1 MIRIRTKVVKPVT
14 NLSVNYY
21 LRYQRMFIF
30 VTFIFRNMQNQED
43 RTSAALASDIAGKT
57 IFSILLSISISHLLN
72 DTIQS
77 LIPSM
82 YPVVKNSFHLNF
94 SQIGI
99 ITLIFQL
106 TASLFQPLIGLY
118 TDRKPQPYSLVV
130 GMVFT
135 LSGLILLSQAKN
147 YTLLLISVAVIGTGS
162 SIFHPEASK
171 VAYMASGGRRGL
183 AQSIFQVGGNLG
195 GSLGPI
201 LAAIIIVPFGQSSI
215 LWFSVLA
222 LLAIVVLLNVGSW
235 YTNHMNIMRKK
246 VTTITKGHGLSKAK
260 VTWSV
265 AILLVLIFSKYFY
278 LASITSYF
286 TFYLMHKF
294 NVSIQTSQV
303 HLFLFLF
310 AVAIGTL
317 LGGPI
322 GDRVGRKYVIWFSI
336 LGVAPFTLLLPYA
349 NLFWTTVL
357 SIMIGVIL
365 ASAFSAILVYAQE
378 LIPGKI
384 GMISGLFFGFAF
396 GMGGLGSAL
405 LGILADKTT
414 IDYVYHVCSF
424 LPLIGVLTVFLP
436 DIGTKRKSIAAAL

>member
-1 MIRIRTKVVKPVT
+1 
-14 NLSVNYY
+14 
-21 LRYQRMFIF
+21 
-30 VTFIFRNMQNQED
+30 MQNQD
-43 RTSAALASDIAGKT
+43 DQTSAALASDIAGKT
-57 IFSILLSISISHLLN
+57 IFSILLSISFSHLLN

-77 LIPSM
+77 IIPSI

-99 ITLIFQL
+99 ITLVFQL
-106 TASLFQPLIGLY
+106 TASLFQPLVGLY
-118 TDRKPQPYSLVV
+118 TDHKPQPYSLAV

-135 LSGLILLSQAKN
+135 LSGLILLSQAEN
-147 YTLLLISVAVIGTGS
+147 YAMLLVAVGVIGTGS
-162 SIFHPEASK
+162 SVFHPEASK

-201 LAAIIIVPFGQSSI
+201 LAALIIVPFGQSSI
-215 LWFSVLA
+215 LWFSILA
-222 LLAIVVLLNVGSW
+222 LLAIIVLLNVGRW
-235 YTNHMNIMRKK
+235 YTHHMNMRKK
-246 VTTITKGHGLSKAK
+246 VTSITKGHGLSKAK
-260 VTWSV
+260 VAWSV
-265 AILLVLIFSKYFY
+265 VILLVLIFSKYFY
-278 LASITSYF
+278 MASITSYF
-286 TFYLMHKF
+286 TFYLIHKF
-294 NVSIQTSQV
+294 NVSIQSSQL
-303 HLFLFLF
+303 HLFMFLF
-310 AVAIGTL
+310 AIAAGTL

-336 LGVAPFTLLLPYA
+336 LGVAPFTLLMPYA

-378 LIPGKI
+378 LLPGKI

-405 LGILADKTT
+405 LGMLADRTS
-414 IDYVYHVCSF
+414 IDYVYHVCAF

-436 DIGTKRKSIAAAL
+436 DIGAKRK

>member
-1 MIRIRTKVVKPVT
+1 
-14 NLSVNYY
+14 
-21 LRYQRMFIF
+21 MFIF
-30 VTFIFRNMQNQED
+30 ARFIFRKMQNQD
-43 RTSAALASDIAGKT
+43 DQTSAALASDIAGKT
-57 IFSILLSISISHLLN
+57 IFSILLSISFSHLLN

-77 LIPSM
+77 IIPSI
-82 YPVVKNSFHLNF
+82 YPVVKDSFHLNF

-99 ITLIFQL
+99 ITLVFQL

-118 TDRKPQPYSLVV
+118 TDRKPQPYSLAV

-135 LSGLILLSQAKN
+135 LLGLILLSQAKT
-147 YTLLLISVAVIGTGS
+147 YALLLVAVAVIGTGS
-162 SIFHPEASK
+162 SVFHPEASK

-183 AQSIFQVGGNLG
+183 AQSIFQVGGNMG
-195 GSLGPI
+195 SSLGPI

-215 LWFSVLA
+215 LWFSILA
-222 LLAIVVLLNVGSW
+222 LLAIIVLVNVGSW
-235 YTNHMNIMRKK
+235 YTQHLNMRKK
-246 VTTITKGHGLSKAK
+246 VTAIIKGHNLSKEK
-260 VTWSV
+260 VAWSV
-265 AILLVLIFSKYFY
+265 VILLILIFSKYFY
-278 LASITSYF
+278 MASITSYF

-294 NVSIQTSQV
+294 NVSIQSSQV

-310 AVAIGTL
+310 AIATGTF

-357 SIMIGVIL
+357 SLMIGVIL

-405 LGILADKTT
+405 LGMLADATS
-414 IDYVYHVCSF
+414 IEYVYHVCAF

-436 DIGTKRKSIAAAL
+436 DIGTRRK

>member
-1 MIRIRTKVVKPVT
+1 
-14 NLSVNYY
+14 
-21 LRYQRMFIF
+21 
-30 VTFIFRNMQNQED
+30 MQNQNYQS
-43 RTSAALASDIAGKT
+43 SAAIAGDIAGKT
-57 IFSILLSISISHLLN
+57 MFSILLSISLSHLLN

-77 LIPSM
+77 LIPSI

-99 ITLIFQL
+99 ITLVFQL
-106 TASLFQPLIGLY
+106 TASLFQPLVGLY
-118 TDRKPQPYSLVV
+118 TDRKPQPYSLVA
-130 GMVFT
+130 GMLFT

-147 YTLLLISVAVIGTGS
+147 YALLLVSVAVIGTGS

-201 LAAIIIVPFGQSSI
+201 LAAMIIVPFGQSSS
-215 LWFSVLA
+215 LWFSILA
-222 LLAIVVLLNVGSW
+222 LIAIIVLLNVGRW
-235 YTNHMNIMRKK
+235 YTHHMNMRKK
-246 VTTITKGHGLSKAK
+246 VPEKIIYHGLSKTK
-260 VTWSV
+260 VSWSV
-265 AILLVLIFSKYFY
+265 VILLVLIFSKYFY
-278 LASITSYF
+278 MASITSYF
-286 TFYLMHKF
+286 TFYLIHKF

-303 HLFLFLF
+303 HLFMFLF

-349 NLFWTTVL
+349 SLFWTTVL
-357 SIMIGVIL
+357 SVMVGLIL

-405 LGILADKTT
+405 LGILADKTS
-414 IDYVYHVCSF
+414 IDYVYHVCAF
-424 LPLIGVLTVFLP
+424 LPLIGMLTVFLP
-436 DIGTKRKSIAAAL
+436 DIGTKRKKFLYNKS

>member
-1 MIRIRTKVVKPVT
+1 
-14 NLSVNYY
+14 
-21 LRYQRMFIF
+21 MFIF
-30 VTFIFRNMQNQED
+30 AGFIFRNMQNQD
-43 RTSAALASDIAGKT
+43 NQTSAELATDIAGKT
-57 IFSILLSISISHLLN
+57 IFSILLSISFSHLLN

-82 YPVVKNSFHLNF
+82 YPVVKNSFNLNF

-99 ITLIFQL
+99 ITLVFQL

-135 LSGLILLSQAKN
+135 LSGLILLSQTKN
-147 YTLLLISVAVIGTGS
+147 YAMLLVSVAVIGTGS
-162 SIFHPEASK
+162 SVFHPEASK

-201 LAAIIIVPFGQSSI
+201 LAAMIIVPFGQSSI
-215 LWFSVLA
+215 LWFSILA
-222 LLAIVVLLNVGSW
+222 LVAIVVLLNVGRW
-235 YTNHMNIMRKK
+235 YTHHMNRMRKK
-246 VTTITKGHGLSKAK
+246 VTTVTKGHNLSKAK
-260 VTWSV
+260 VAWSV
-265 AILLVLIFSKYFY
+265 VILLVLIFSKYFY

-286 TFYLMHKF
+286 TFFLIHKF

-310 AVAIGTL
+310 AVATGTL

-336 LGVAPFTLLLPYA
+336 LGVAPFTMLLPYA

-405 LGILADKTT
+405 LGILADKTS

-424 LPLIGVLTVFLP
+424 LPLIGVITVFLP
-436 DIGTKRKSIAAAL
+436 DIGTKRK

>member
-1 MIRIRTKVVKPVT
+1 MDVYFCQIILRI
-14 NLSVNYY
+14 
-21 LRYQRMFIF
+21 
-30 VTFIFRNMQNQED
+30 MQNQED
-43 RTSAALASDIAGKT
+43 QTSAALAGDIAGKT
-57 IFSILLSISISHLLN
+57 IFSILLSISFSHLLN

-77 LIPSM
+77 LIPSI
-82 YPVVKNSFHLNF
+82 YPVVKNSFNLNF

-99 ITLIFQL
+99 ITLVFQL

-118 TDRKPQPYSLVV
+118 TDRKPQPYSLAA

-135 LSGLILLSQAKN
+135 LSGLFLLSQAKN
-147 YTLLLISVAVIGTGS
+147 YALLLVSVAVIGTGS
-162 SIFHPEASK
+162 SVFHPEASK

-201 LAAIIIVPFGQSSI
+201 LAAMIIVPFGQSSI
-215 LWFSVLA
+215 LWFSILA
-222 LLAIVVLLNVGSW
+222 LLAIIVLINVGNW
-235 YTNHMNIMRKK
+235 YTHHMNRMRKK
-246 VTTITKGHGLSKAK
+246 VTAITKGYGLSKSK
-260 VTWSV
+260 VAWSV
-265 AILLVLIFSKYFY
+265 VILLVLIFSKYFY
-278 LASITSYF
+278 MASITSYF

-303 HLFLFLF
+303 HLFMFLF
-310 AVAIGTL
+310 AVAAGTL

-336 LGVAPFTLLLPYA
+336 LGVAPFTILLPYV

-378 LIPGKI
+378 LLPGKI

-405 LGILADKTT
+405 IGILADKTS
-414 IDYVYHVCSF
+414 IDYVYHVCAF

-436 DIGTKRKSIAAAL
+436 DIGTKRPVK

>member
-1 MIRIRTKVVKPVT
+1 
-14 NLSVNYY
+14 
-21 LRYQRMFIF
+21 
-30 VTFIFRNMQNQED
+30 MQNKDDQ
-43 RTSAALASDIAGKT
+43 TSAALAGDIAGKT
-57 IFSILLSISISHLLN
+57 VFSILISISISHLLN

-77 LIPSM
+77 LIPSI
-82 YPVVKNSFHLNF
+82 YPIVKESYNLNF

-99 ITLIFQL
+99 ITLVFQL
-106 TASLFQPLIGLY
+106 AASFFQPLIGFY
-118 TDRKPQPYSLVV
+118 TDRKPQPYSLAV

-147 YTLLLISVAVIGTGS
+147 YPLLLVSVAIIGTGS
-162 SIFHPEASK
+162 SVFHPEASK

-201 LAAIIIVPFGQSSI
+201 LAALIIVPLGQSGV
-215 LWFSVLA
+215 LWFSILA
-222 LLAIVVLLNVGSW
+222 LIAIIVLLNVGRW
-235 YTNHMNIMRKK
+235 YTHHMNRMRKK
-246 VTTITKGHGLSKAK
+246 VAETTKGHGLSKEK
-260 VTWSV
+260 VAWSV
-265 AILLVLIFSKYFY
+265 VILLVLIFSKYFY
-278 LASITSYF
+278 LSSITSYF
-286 TFYLMHKF
+286 TFYLIHKF

-310 AVAIGTL
+310 AVATGTL

-405 LGILADKTT
+405 LGMLADKTS
-414 IDYVYHVCSF
+414 IDYVYHVCAF

-436 DIGTKRKSIAAAL
+436 DIGRKSRRV

>member
-1 MIRIRTKVVKPVT
+1 
-14 NLSVNYY
+14 
-21 LRYQRMFIF
+21 
-30 VTFIFRNMQNQED
+30 MQNQD
-43 RTSAALASDIAGKT
+43 SQASAAIAGDIAGKT
-57 IFSILLSISISHLLN
+57 IFTILLSISFSHLLN

-77 LIPSM
+77 LIPSI

-99 ITLIFQL
+99 ITLVFQL
-106 TASLFQPLIGLY
+106 TASLFQPLVGLY
-118 TDRKPQPYSLVV
+118 TDRKPQPYSLAI

-147 YTLLLISVAVIGTGS
+147 YSLLLLSVAVIGTGS

-201 LAAIIIVPFGQSSI
+201 LAAMIIVPFGQKSI

-222 LLAIVVLLNVGSW
+222 LIAIVVLLNVGSW
-235 YTNHMNIMRKK
+235 YTHHLNMRKK
-246 VTTITKGHGLSKAK
+246 VTEVTKGHGLSKAK
-260 VTWSV
+260 VAWSV
-265 AILLVLIFSKYFY
+265 VILLVLIFSKYFY

-294 NVSIQTSQV
+294 NVSIQSSQL

-310 AVAIGTL
+310 AVATGTL

-349 NLFWTTVL
+349 SLFWTTVL
-357 SIMIGVIL
+357 SIMIGLIL

-405 LGILADKTT
+405 LGILADKTS

-424 LPLIGVLTVFLP
+424 LPLIGMLTVFLP
-436 DIGTKRKSIAAAL
+436 DIGTKRK

>member
-1 MIRIRTKVVKPVT
+1 MC
-14 NLSVNYY
+14 
-21 LRYQRMFIF
+21 IF
-30 VTFIFRNMQNQED
+30 ANFVFRNMQTQD
-43 RTSAALASDIAGKT
+43 DQTSAAVAGDIAGKT
-57 IFSILLSISISHLLN
+57 IFSILLSISVSHLLN

-77 LIPSM
+77 LIPSI
-82 YPVVKNSFHLNF
+82 YPVIKDSFHLNF

-99 ITLIFQL
+99 ITLVFQL

-118 TDRKPQPYSLVV
+118 TDRKPQPYSLAA

-135 LSGLILLSQAKN
+135 LSGLILLSQSKN
-147 YTLLLISVAVIGTGS
+147 YALLLVSVAVIGTGS
-162 SIFHPEASK
+162 SVFHPEASK

-201 LAAIIIVPFGQSSI
+201 LAAMIIVPFGQSSI
-215 LWFSVLA
+215 LWFSILA
-222 LLAIVVLLNVGSW
+222 LLAIIVLLNVGSW
-235 YTNHMNIMRKK
+235 YTHHMNMMRKK
-246 VTTITKGHGLSKAK
+246 VTEITKGHGLSKAK
-260 VTWSV
+260 VAWSV
-265 AILLVLIFSKYFY
+265 VILLVLIFSKYFY
-278 LASITSYF
+278 MASITSYF
-286 TFYLMHKF
+286 TFYLMDKF
-294 NVSIQTSQV
+294 NVSIQNSQV

-310 AVAIGTL
+310 AVAAGTL

-349 NLFWTTVL
+349 SLFWTTVL

-378 LIPGKI
+378 LLPGKI

-405 LGILADKTT
+405 LGMLADKTS
-414 IDYVYHVCSF
+414 IDYVYHVCAF
-424 LPLIGVLTVFLP
+424 LPLIGIITVFLP
-436 DIGTKRKSIAAAL
+436 DIGTKRR